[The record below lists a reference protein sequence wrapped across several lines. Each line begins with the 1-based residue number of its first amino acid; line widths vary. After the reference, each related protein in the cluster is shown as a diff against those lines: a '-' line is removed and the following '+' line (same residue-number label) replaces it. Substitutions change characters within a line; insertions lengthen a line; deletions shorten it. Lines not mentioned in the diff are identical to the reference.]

1 MSLSFLHFNILAGT
15 NNIKARTYSAMLR
28 VAGHELTHFIQN
40 RSPTKYNTLKRE
52 TLDFLKSEK
61 SDYTEWLREEI
72 RKKQEA
78 NAPFGKMTVEQA
90 TDEIV
95 SDAFES
101 VLANEEFITRLYAS
115 DAGLTKQVNNW
126 ANKYYKQFSEGL
138 KSAFVTDEL
147 TEAGKIMRAAGERA
161 QKVYE
166 HWIDAFAHA
175 TRNALLFEPQ
185 AELIR
190 NMVRE
195 VETEKEKYD
204 KPLSMDDVYAVH
216 SIGDRKPVN
225 EFTAEDM
232 KKAAPWAYKLAKSLE
247 GINKLKS
254 PFFRKWFGEW
264 RAHEKSKITITE
276 FSTETSA
283 NAGNAVNR
291 DIDRKVSWSRNFKR
305 ETKVHAVKDKVSIE
319 AANSIK
325 GIIENAVFLDATVCQ
340 HTSMSKLSGTAFMH
354 RAYTIYRSNNK
365 LYLLK
370 LFIEEA
376 ISSKSIG
383 ESFFRAYQLK
393 DIEKVASIPNSV
405 LSENGGLTGEM
416 KTTTYSVADLYK
428 FVKTYDKDFIP
439 AHSVSPEALN
449 PDGTP
454 KVFFHGTRSEFD
466 EFLKSAAGRSSI

>member
-1 MSLSFLHFNILAGT
+1 MHFDILAGT

-61 SDYTEWLREEI
+61 SDYTEWLREKI

-115 DAGLTKQVNNW
+115 DAGLTKRVNNW

-138 KSAFVTDEL
+138 KSAFATDEL

-175 TRNALLFEPQ
+175 TRNAMLFEPQ

-195 VETEKEKYD
+195 AERENREYS
-204 KPLSMDDVYAVH
+204 KPITVKDVGALR
-216 SIGDRKPVN
+216 SIGRKSVN
-225 EFTAEDM
+225 EFTTEDL
-232 KKAAPWAYKLAKSLE
+232 KKSEKWAYKYRE
-247 GINKLKS
+247 IGTKS
-254 PFFRKWFGEW
+254 PFFRAWFGEW
-264 RAHEKSKITITE
+264 RAHSTDDCLVAEIPEYVATNAARREQRGTVKNNDTKWDIRISREGQTNTIAHSGEGRLSEYGLAGIRELVEKSVLLDTEVHEHHSNNAKEDRIAFNHKLYALGEDSAGTIALYKITVE
-276 FSTETSA
+276 EHFA
-283 NAGNAVNR
+283 
-291 DIDRKVSWSRNFKR
+291 DPK
-305 ETKVHAVKDKVSIE
+305 HP
-319 AANSIK
+319 
-325 GIIENAVFLDATVCQ
+325 
-340 HTSMSKLSGTAFMH
+340 HSMRFH
-354 RAYTIYRSNNK
+354 N
-365 LYLLK
+365 LK
-370 LFIEEA
+370 
-376 ISSKSIG
+376 
-383 ESFFRAYQLK
+383 Y
-393 DIEKVASIPNSV
+393 IEKVADNISS
-405 LSENGGLTGEM
+405 LTRKNKAYGAESTNDVS
-416 KTTTYSVADLYK
+416 TTAYSVADLYE
-428 FVKTYDKDFIP
+428 FVKISIVY
-439 AHSVSPEALN
+439 
-449 PDGTP
+449 
-454 KVFFHGTRSEFD
+454 
-466 EFLKSAAGRSSI
+466 AADTTITVCVRNTV

>member
-1 MSLSFLHFNILAGT
+1 MS
-15 NNIKARTYSAMLR
+15 YW
-28 VAGHELTHFIQN
+28 
-40 RSPTKYNTLKRE
+40 SPTKYNTLKRE

-101 VLANEEFITRLYAS
+101 VLANEGFITKLYAS
-115 DAGLTKQVNNW
+115 DAGLTKRVNNW
-126 ANKYYKQFSEGL
+126 VNKYYKQFSEGL

-195 VETEKEKYD
+195 AEIEKEKFD

-225 EFTAEDM
+225 KFTAEDM
-232 KKAAPWAYKLAKSLE
+232 KKAAPWAYKLAKSLD

-319 AANSIK
+319 AANNIK
-325 GIIENAVFLDATVCQ
+325 GIIENAVFLDAAVCQ

-376 ISSKSIG
+376 ISSKSVG

-393 DIEKVASIPNSV
+393 DIEKVA
-405 LSENGGLTGEM
+405 ENIGSLTRKNKAYGAESTNDVS
-416 KTTTYSVADLYK
+416 TTAYIVADLYD
-428 FVKTYDKDFIP
+428 FVKISIVYAAD
-439 AHSVSPEALN
+439 
-449 PDGTP
+449 
-454 KVFFHGTRSEFD
+454 TRHRIF
-466 EFLKSAAGRSSI
+466 RR

>member
-1 MSLSFLHFNILAGT
+1 MS
-15 NNIKARTYSAMLR
+15 YW
-28 VAGHELTHFIQN
+28 
-40 RSPTKYNTLKRE
+40 SPTKYNTLKRE
-52 TLDFLKSEK
+52 KLDFLKSEK

-101 VLANEEFITRLYAS
+101 VLANEEFVSKLYAS
-115 DAGLTKQVNNW
+115 DAGLTKRVNNW
-126 ANKYYKQFSEGL
+126 VNKYYKQFSEGL

-195 VETEKEKYD
+195 AEIEKEKFD

-225 EFTAEDM
+225 KFTAEDM
-232 KKAAPWAYKLAKSLE
+232 KKAAPWAYKLAKSLD

-254 PFFRKWFGEW
+254 PFFRRWFGEW
-264 RAHEKSKITITE
+264 RAHEDTEIVISKPTPAKIKE
-276 FSTETSA
+276 EE
-283 NAGNAVNR
+283 
-291 DIDRKVSWSRNFKR
+291 KR
-305 ETKVHAVKDKVSIE
+305 LI
-319 AANSIK
+319 
-325 GIIENAVFLDATVCQ
+325 LP
-340 HTSMSKLSGTAFMH
+340 
-354 RAYTIYRSNNK
+354 R
-365 LYLLK
+365 
-370 LFIEEA
+370 
-376 ISSKSIG
+376 
-383 ESFFRAYQLK
+383 
-393 DIEKVASIPNSV
+393 
-405 LSENGGLTGEM
+405 
-416 KTTTYSVADLYK
+416 
-428 FVKTYDKDFIP
+428 
-439 AHSVSPEALN
+439 
-449 PDGTP
+449 
-454 KVFFHGTRSEFD
+454 
-466 EFLKSAAGRSSI
+466 